1 MSTVRV
7 VTIKNRFGL
16 ICHPGKTYAKTV
28 NARFRIFM
36 AALGEQVGDDKRTST
51 TVIVREK
58 EFVLCTLIPNKT
70 EEHPLD
76 ITFVGGE
83 EVTFAVKGEN
93 AVHLS
98 GIYLDL
104 KNESDDVFIEGKYIP
119 GRYREEVK
127 AMSAAEVIE
136 SDKEVEDEN
145 EAYVVLAS
153 LAFLGSLAIL
163 TSVF

>member
-1 MSTVRV
+1 M
-7 VTIKNRFGL
+7 
-16 ICHPGKTYAKTV
+16 
-28 NARFRIFM
+28 
-36 AALGEQVGDDKRTST
+36 
-51 TVIVREK
+51 
-58 EFVLCTLIPNKT
+58 
-70 EEHPLD
+70 D